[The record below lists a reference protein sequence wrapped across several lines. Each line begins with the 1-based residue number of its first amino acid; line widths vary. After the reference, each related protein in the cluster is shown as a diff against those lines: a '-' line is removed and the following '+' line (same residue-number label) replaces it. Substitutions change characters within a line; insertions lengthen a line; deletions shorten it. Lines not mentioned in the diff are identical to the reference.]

1 VIRFLAPLTIP
12 DSLLK
17 DGCKLLEQA
26 LHEATESLGRG
37 STTSTT
43 AQPA

>member
-1 VIRFLAPLTIP
+1 MNAKPLKLL
-12 DSLLK
+12 LLK